1 MPAKQMHDIP
11 DRMMAAVLHGP
22 HELSVEE
29 VEVPKPG
36 PGEVLIEVA
45 ANGLCHTDVT
55 YYSAQIPEKM
65 RIYPLILGHEAAG
78 KVVALGEGV
87 TGLAKG
93 DSVLLPPVYGCGGCG
108 YCAVGLDNLCVKSN
122 MLGGT
127 RNGAYA
133 QYVALPARFAFR
145 MDPSIE
151 LGRACVAADAV
162 STTYY
167 ALKERVEL
175 KPGESVAVF
184 GAGGLGLAALNVARE
199 LGAAKLYAIDIRDE
213 SLEAASKLGAETIN
227 SSGKE
232 KVYKELKSL
241 SGDGIRVALD
251 CVGLGSTIAEAFNTV
266 ARGGEVAVIGFTLD
280 KVTVPAGNFMGLQ
293 KRIGGSWG
301 CPTRL
306 FPEVVKLLESGGIDL
321 DVLVSRHYELQDVE
335 QAFKDLEAGS
345 IVGRAVIR
353 IPH

>member
-1 MPAKQMHDIP
+1 MIP
-11 DRMMAAVLHGP
+11 QKMIAAVLHGP
-22 HELSVEE
+22 KELSVEE
-29 VEVPKPG
+29 VDVPTPA

-87 TGLAKG
+87 KNLKEG
-93 DSVLLPPVYGCGGCG
+93 DNVLLPPVYGCGGCD
-108 YCAVGLDNLCVKSN
+108 YCLAGLDNLCRKSI

-133 QYVALPARFAFR
+133 QYIAIPSQFAFK
-145 MDPSIE
+145 MSPKVD
-151 LGRACVAADAV
+151 LDRACTAADAV
-162 STTYY
+162 STVFY
-167 ALKERVEL
+167 ALRERVQMR
-175 KPGESVAVF
+175 PGDSVAVF
-184 GAGGLGLAALNVARE
+184 GAGGLGLAALNVAGA

-213 SLEAASKLGAETIN
+213 SLEAAKKLGAETIN
-227 SSGKE
+227 ASGKE
-232 KVYKELKSL
+232 KIYKDLKSM
-241 SGDGIRVALD
+241 SNDGIRIAMD
-251 CVGLGSTIAEAFNTV
+251 CVGRGSTIEEAFNTICK
-266 ARGGEVAVIGFTLD
+266 GGEVAVIGFTLD
-280 KVTVPAGNFMGLQ
+280 KVTIPAGNFMGLQ

-306 FPEVVKLLESGGIDL
+306 FPEVVKLLESGGIRF
-321 DVLVSRHYELQDVE
+321 DVLVSKHYELKDVE
-335 QAFKDLEAGS
+335 QAFKDLEEGR